1 MMKATVFNEHGSPD
15 VLQYT
20 TDFPMPTVGP
30 GQVMI
35 EVKAVALNHLDLFT
49 RAGIP
54 GLILQM
60 PHILGSD
67 ISGVIAEKGS
77 DVSDEFKVGAR
88 VVIDPG
94 VSCGVCESCAL
105 GEESLCSTYGILGEH
120 HPGGYREFMAI
131 GAHKIIPI
139 PTGTKLSFE
148 EAAAVPLTFMTA
160 WRMLKTRARLKA
172 DEDVLIIG
180 IGGGV
185 AVAALQIA
193 KATGARV
200 FVTSSS
206 NDKLEKARQLGA
218 DFLISHAETPDYH
231 REIWKLTEKR
241 GVDVVVDSVGEA
253 TWARSL
259 RSLRKGGRLVT
270 CGATSGPNAVT
281 NINLVFWR
289 QLEILGSTMASRSEL
304 EAVLQLVWAGQLKP
318 VVDRILPLSSAK
330 EAHEILERGDQFGKI
345 VLTP

>member
-1 MMKATVFNEHGSPD
+1 
-15 VLQYT
+15 
-20 TDFPMPTVGP
+20 
-30 GQVMI
+30 
-35 EVKAVALNHLDLFT
+35 
-49 RAGIP
+49 
-54 GLILQM
+54 
-60 PHILGSD
+60 
-67 ISGVIAEKGS
+67 
-77 DVSDEFKVGAR
+77 
-88 VVIDPG
+88 
-94 VSCGVCESCAL
+94 VCEFCAL

-131 GAHKIIPI
+131 DASKAIPI
-139 PTGTKLSFE
+139 PRDSRLTFE

-160 WRMLKTRARLKA
+160 WRMLKTRARLQVGQ
-172 DEDVLIIG
+172 DVLIIG

-193 KATGARV
+193 KAIGARV

-218 DFLISHAETPDYH
+218 DFLINHTETPDYH
-231 REIWKLTEKR
+231 REIWKLTERR

-259 RSLRKGGRLVT
+259 RSLRNSGRLVT
-270 CGATSGPNAVT
+270 CGATSGPNAET
-281 NINLVFWR
+281 NVNLVFWK

-304 EAVLQLVWAGQLKP
+304 ESVLQLVWDGQLKP
-318 VVDRILPLSSAK
+318 VVDRILRLSSAK